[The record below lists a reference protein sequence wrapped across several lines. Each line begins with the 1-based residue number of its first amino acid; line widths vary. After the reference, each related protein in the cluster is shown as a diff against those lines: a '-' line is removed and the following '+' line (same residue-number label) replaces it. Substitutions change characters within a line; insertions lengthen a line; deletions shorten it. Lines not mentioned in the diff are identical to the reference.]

1 MKTISKLVLIP
12 LMVTFLFF
20 ACSKDDD
27 TTQPVP
33 IPIPTLSNISPDS
46 GKKLTIVTINGANF
60 GTDASKVKVFFNTTE
75 ASIQSVTNTQIK
87 TIAPEN
93 ASSGQVKIIVN
104 GTSVTGPE
112 FTYLTPTLVGFSPLS
127 GPVGTEVTITGSSFG
142 IDAAKVQVFLD
153 EELEL
158 EIKSISDTEIKV
170 DIPVESISGIIS
182 LIVDGTEL
190 IGEEFKLLA
199 AISSIEPESGIKGT
213 EVTINGS
220 SFRTIAGMDPITV
233 FINDKEAQIVSI
245 LDDKI
250 KVIVPTKAFS
260 GTVKVVIKDDEYI
273 GPVFNYIVSEIE
285 VSTFAGSGIIG
296 FDDGLGTAAQF
307 RSPSGI
313 TIDGDDNL
321 YVADTDNY
329 IIRKISPNRMV
340 TTLAGSPRVAG
351 FKDATK
357 NEALFSGVYDIR
369 LGTSDNLFVADH
381 GNHRIRKVTLDG
393 TVTNYAGNGLNGSEN
408 GMRLNASFGFMQSL
422 VIDSKEN
429 VFVVE
434 NNYHRIRKIASSG
447 EVSFFAG
454 GSQSGFKDGNGTNAS
469 FKFPLGIAV
478 DRNDNLYVT
487 DSQNNLI
494 RKITPNGDVTTLAG
508 STQGFADGQGTEAQF
523 NYPTGIALDEQ
534 GTLYV
539 VDTNNKR
546 IRKISP
552 DGEVTTL
559 AGDGSSTD
567 FYLPQ
572 GIVVDTKHDV
582 YVTDRLTHKILKV
595 TQE

>member
-1 MKTISKLVLIP
+1 MS
-12 LMVTFLFF
+12 
-20 ACSKDDD
+20 S
-27 TTQPVP
+27 
-33 IPIPTLSNISPDS
+33 ISPDS
-46 GKKLTIVTINGANF
+46 GKKLTVATISGTNF
-60 GTDASKVKVFFNTTE
+60 GTDVSKVKVFFNTTE
-75 ASIQSVTNTQIK
+75 ASVQSVTNTQIK
-87 TIAPEN
+87 TIVPEN
-93 ASSGQVKIIVN
+93 GSSGPVKVIIN

-127 GPVGTEVTITGSSFG
+127 GPVGTEVTITGSAFG
-142 IDAAKVQVFLD
+142 TDAAKVQVFLD

-158 EIKSISDTEIKV
+158 EIKSISDTAIKV
-170 DIPVESISGIIS
+170 DIPTESISGKIS

-190 IGEEFKLLA
+190 IGEEFELLA
-199 AISSIEPESGIKGT
+199 AIYSIEPESGIKGT

-220 SFRTIAGMDPITV
+220 SFRTIAGMNPITV
-233 FINDKEAQIVSI
+233 LINNKEAQIVSI
-245 LDDKI
+245 LDDQI

-260 GTVKVVIKDDEYI
+260 GTVNVVINNYEYI

-285 VSTFAGSGIIG
+285 VSNYAGSGIIG

-329 IIRKISPNRMV
+329 IIRKISPDRTV
-340 TTLAGSPRVAG
+340 TTLAGTPRVLG
-351 FKDATK
+351 FKDGIK
-357 NEALFSGVYDIR
+357 NEALFSGVYDIHI
-369 LGTSDNLFVADH
+369 GASGDLFVADH
-381 GNHRIRKVTLDG
+381 GNHRIRKVTPDG
-393 TVTNYAGNGLNGSEN
+393 TVTNFAGSGLNGSAN

-422 VIDSKEN
+422 VVDSKEN

-434 NNYHRIRKIASSG
+434 QNYHRIRKIASSG

-454 GSQSGFKDGNGTNAS
+454 SSQAGLKDGNGTNAS
-469 FKFPLGIAV
+469 FTFPLGIAV

-523 NYPTGIALDEQ
+523 NYPTGIAVDEQ

-539 VDTNNKR
+539 VDSDNKR

-552 DGEVTTL
+552 EGEVTTL
-559 AGDGSSTD
+559 AGDGSSTV
-567 FYLPQ
+567 FWFPQ
-572 GIVVDTKHDV
+572 GIVVDTKHDL